1 MILNTYN
8 WKRATEIILI
18 IVLGIII
25 DQCTKIYVS
34 NLMFIN
40 NFSSLKLLPFLDIVY
55 VRNTGI
61 SFGMFSEGGL
71 VGRYFFSAFS
81 ITVGIFL
88 IILSILTEKK
98 LVCLGLCLIS
108 SGAIGNAIDRILVYF
123 LDSYN
128 GVIDFIYVGLNENI
142 RYPWVFNVADIA
154 ITIGL
159 ILFFI
164 FEISKY
170 INEQR
175 YSRNK

>member
-1 MILNTYN
+1 MISNTYN

-40 NFSSLKLLPFLDIVY
+40 NFSSLKLLPFLDIVF

-81 ITVGIFL
+81 ITVGSFL
-88 IILSILTEKK
+88 IFLSILTEKK

-108 SGAIGNAIDRILVYF
+108 SGAIGNAIDRIYF
-123 LDSYN
+123 G
-128 GVIDFIYVGLNENI
+128 GVIDFIDIFVYNFHW
-142 RYPWVFNVADIA
+142 PAFNFADIF
-154 ITIGL
+154 ITIGVI
-159 ILFFI
+159 ILLFENI
-164 FEISKY
+164 F
-170 INEQR
+170 
-175 YSRNK
+175 YSHYER